1 MTKEKRGV
9 AASVMGKISYLCRM
23 DEMKLSIS
31 PVDLS
36 VPQVLPYSDE
46 GVRAGFPSPAQ
57 DYMSGGI
64 DLNKELVRHRETTFY
79 ARVSGHSMAGAGIED
94 GDLVVVDKSLEAR
107 TGDYVV
113 ACIDGEFTLKQFR
126 LDAANCCAWLV
137 PANEEFQPI
146 KITGEND
153 FRVWGVV
160 TYVIK
165 KLHKG

>member
-36 VPQVLPYSDE
+36 VPQVLPYSEE

-79 ARVSGHSMAGAGIED
+79 ARVSGHSMADAGIED

>member
-1 MTKEKRGV
+1 
-9 AASVMGKISYLCRM
+9 M
-23 DEMKLSIS
+23 DEMKLKIS

-36 VPQVLPYSDE
+36 VP
-46 GVRAGFPSPAQ
+46 RA
-57 DYMSGGI
+57 
-64 DLNKELVRHRETTFY
+64 LRETTFY
-79 ARVSGHSMAGAGIED
+79 ARVSGHSMSGAGIED

-126 LDAANCCAWLV
+126 SDAANRCAWLL

-165 KLHKG
+165 KLYKG

>member
-1 MTKEKRGV
+1 MPGCLV
-9 AASVMGKISYLCRM
+9 IPWPVPAS
-23 DEMKLSIS
+23 
-31 PVDLS
+31 
-36 VPQVLPYSDE
+36 
-46 GVRAGFPSPAQ
+46 
-57 DYMSGGI
+57 
-64 DLNKELVRHRETTFY
+64 
-79 ARVSGHSMAGAGIED
+79 
-94 GDLVVVDKSLEAR
+94 R

>member
-1 MTKEKRGV
+1 
-9 AASVMGKISYLCRM
+9 M
-23 DEMKLSIS
+23 DEMKLKIS

-36 VPQVLPYSDE
+36 VPRALPYSEE
-46 GVRAGFPSPAQ
+46 GVRAGFPSPVQ

-79 ARVSGHSMAGAGIED
+79 ARVSGHS
-94 GDLVVVDKSLEAR
+94 R

-126 LDAANCCAWLV
+126 SDAANRCAWLL

-165 KLHKG
+165 KLYKG

>member
-1 MTKEKRGV
+1 
-9 AASVMGKISYLCRM
+9 M
-23 DEMKLSIS
+23 DEMKLKIS

-36 VPQVLPYSDE
+36 VPQALPYSEE

-113 ACIDGEFTLKQFR
+113 ACIDGDIVMVQEVLGHS
-126 LDAANCCAWLV
+126 D
-137 PANEEFQPI
+137 PS
-146 KITGEND
+146 ITRRYIGID
-153 FRVWGVV
+153 QQ
-160 TYVIK
+160 K
-165 KLHKG
+165 KEKAINGLHF

>member
-1 MTKEKRGV
+1 
-9 AASVMGKISYLCRM
+9 
-23 DEMKLSIS
+23 
-31 PVDLS
+31 
-36 VPQVLPYSDE
+36 
-46 GVRAGFPSPAQ
+46 
-57 DYMSGGI
+57 MSGGI

>member
-1 MTKEKRGV
+1 
-9 AASVMGKISYLCRM
+9 M
-23 DEMKLSIS
+23 DEMKLKIS

-36 VPQVLPYSDE
+36 VPRTLPYSEE

-79 ARVSGHSMAGAGIED
+79 ARVSGHSMSGAGIED

-113 ACIDGEFTLKQFR
+113 ACIDGEFTLK
-126 LDAANCCAWLV
+126 
-137 PANEEFQPI
+137 
-146 KITGEND
+146 
-153 FRVWGVV
+153 
-160 TYVIK
+160 
-165 KLHKG
+165 